1 MAIKLKEICNQEDK
15 IAPGHRACHGCP
27 ETIIVRQVLHA
38 ITVMGKPVIVGTA
51 TGCLEVCTSPFPYT
65 AWRVPWIHNA
75 FENVSSTLAA
85 VWTTYRHF
93 VKLGKME
100 DRDIKFVVFAGDG
113 ATYDIG
119 LQWLSGV
126 IERGQHI
133 LYVCLN
139 NEAYMNTGVQRS
151 AATPLGA
158 WTTTSPVGKV
168 LPGKTE
174 HRKNMVGMM
183 VANGAPYAAQA
194 APHAWRD
201 LMNKTQKA
209 ASIEGPSYI
218 DVITPCPRGW
228 RFPIDETIYLSRL
241 AVETCMWP
249 LYEVEYG
256 KYRITSRPTEKKPV
270 IEYLKAQRRFEH
282 LFLPENKH
290 IIDELQRKVDEDWER
305 LQKLAEMD

>member
-1 MAIKLKEICNQEDK
+1 MAIKLKELANQEDK

-27 ETIIVRQVLHA
+27 EPIIVRQVLHA
-38 ITVMGKPVIVGTA
+38 ITALGKPVVTASA
-51 TGCLEVCTSPFPYT
+51 TGCLEVCTSPFPQS

-85 VWTTYRHF
+85 AWTTYKHF
-93 VKLGKME
+93 VKLGKMA
-100 DRDIKFVVFAGDG
+100 DRDIKFVAFAGDG

-126 IERGQHI
+126 IERGQQI

-139 NEAYMNTGVQRS
+139 NEAYMNTGIQRS

-168 LPGKTE
+168 IPGKTE
-174 HRKNMVGMM
+174 HRKDMVGMM
-183 VANGAPYAAQA
+183 VANGVAYAAQA

-201 LMNKTQKA
+201 LMTKVQKA
-209 ASIEGPSYI
+209 VSIEGTAYI
-218 DVITPCPRGW
+218 DVISPCPRGW
-228 RFPIDETIYLSRL
+228 RFPMDETIRLSRL

-249 LYEVEYG
+249 LFEVEYG
-256 KYRITSRPTEKKPV
+256 KYRITSRLTEKKPV
-270 IEYLKAQRRFEH
+270 SEYLKAQQRFGH

-290 IIDELQRKVDEDWER
+290 IIDELQRKVDKDWER

>member
-1 MAIKLKEICNQEDK
+1 MAIKLTQIANQEDK

-38 ITVMGKPVIVGTA
+38 IMAMGKPVVTATA
-51 TGCLEVCTSPFPYT
+51 TGCLEVCTSPFPQT

-85 VWTTYRHF
+85 AWTTYRHF

-100 DRDIKFVVFAGDG
+100 DREIKFVAFAGDG

-126 IERGQHI
+126 VERGQQI

-139 NEAYMNTGVQRS
+139 NEAYMNTGIQRS

-168 LPGKTE
+168 IPGKTE

-183 VANGAPYAAQA
+183 VANGAAYAAQA

-201 LMNKTQKA
+201 LMTKVQKA
-209 ASIEGPSYI
+209 VSVEGASYI
-218 DVITPCPRGW
+218 DVLTPCPRGW
-228 RFPIDETIYLSRL
+228 RFPIDETIRLSRL
-241 AVETCMWP
+241 AFETCMWT
-249 LYEVEYG
+249 LFEVDNG
-256 KYRITSRPTEKKPV
+256 KYKITSRPTEKKPV
-270 IEYLKAQRRFEH
+270 EEYLKAQGRFGH
-282 LFLPENKH
+282 LFVPENKH
-290 IIDELQRKVDEDWER
+290 IIDELQRKVDEDWAR

>member
-1 MAIKLKEICNQEDK
+1 MAIKLKEICNQEEK

-38 ITVMGKPVIVGTA
+38 ITVMGKPVIIGTS
-51 TGCLEVCTSPFPYT
+51 TGCLEVCTSPYPHT

-133 LYVCLN
+133 IYVCLN

-168 LPGKTE
+168 IPGKTE

-201 LMNKTQKA
+201 LMNKVQKA

-282 LFLPENKH
+282 LFVPENKY

>member
-1 MAIKLKEICNQEDK
+1 MAIKLNEICNQEEK

-38 ITVMGKPVIVGTA
+38 ITAMGKPVIIA
-51 TGCLEVCTSPFPYT
+51 SPTGCLEVCTSPYPQT

-75 FENVSSTLAA
+75 FENASSTLAA

-93 VKLGKME
+93 IKLGKME
-100 DRDIKFVVFAGDG
+100 DRDIKFVVFGGDG

-126 IERGQHI
+126 VERGQHI
-133 LYVCLN
+133 IYICLN

-168 LPGKTE
+168 IPGKTE

-183 VANGAPYAAQA
+183 VANGIPYAAQA

-201 LMNKTQKA
+201 LMTKTQKA

-228 RFPIDETIYLSRL
+228 RFPIDETVYLSRL

-305 LQKLAEMD
+305 LQKLAEMG

>member
-1 MAIKLKEICNQEDK
+1 MAIKLKEIAYQEDK

-38 ITVMGKPVIVGTA
+38 ITALGKPVVTASA
-51 TGCLEVCTSPFPYT
+51 TGCLEVCTSPFPHT

-85 VWTTYRHF
+85 AWTTYRHF
-93 VKLGKME
+93 VKLGKMT
-100 DRDIKFVVFAGDG
+100 DRDIKFVAFAGDG

-126 IERGQHI
+126 VERGQQI

-139 NEAYMNTGVQRS
+139 NEAYMNTGIQRS

-158 WTTTSPVGKV
+158 WTTTSPVGRV
-168 LPGKTE
+168 IPGKTE
-174 HRKNMVGMM
+174 HRKDMVGMM
-183 VANGAPYAAQA
+183 VANGVAYAAQA

-201 LMNKTQKA
+201 LMTKVQKA
-209 ASIEGPSYI
+209 VSIEGTSYI
-218 DVITPCPRGW
+218 DVISPCPRGW
-228 RFPIDETIYLSRL
+228 RFPMDETIRLSRL

-249 LYEVEYG
+249 LFEVEYG

-282 LFLPENKH
+282 LFVPGNKH
-290 IIDELQRKVDEDWER
+290 VIDELQRKVDEDWER

>member
-1 MAIKLKEICNQEDK
+1 MAIELKEISNQEDK
-15 IAPGHRACHGCP
+15 LAPGHRACHGCP

-38 ITVMGKPVIVGTA
+38 ITAMGKPVIA
-51 TGCLEVCTSPFPYT
+51 ASSTGCLEVCTSPYPQT

-75 FENVSSTLAA
+75 FENASSTLAA
-85 VWTTYRHF
+85 VWTAYKHF
-93 VKLGKME
+93 IKQGKME
-100 DRDIKFVVFAGDG
+100 DRDVKFVVFGGDG

-126 IERGQHI
+126 VERGQQI
-133 LYVCLN
+133 IYICLN
-139 NEAYMNTGVQRS
+139 NEAYMNTGVQCS
-151 AATPLGA
+151 GATPLGA

-174 HRKNMVGMM
+174 HRKNMIGIM
-183 VANGAPYAAQA
+183 VANGIPYAAQA

-201 LMNKTQKA
+201 LMTKVQKA
-209 ASIEGPSYI
+209 VSIEGPSYI
-218 DVITPCPRGW
+218 DVISPCPRGW
-228 RFPIDETIYLSRL
+228 RFPDDETIYLSRL

-249 LYEVEYG
+249 LFEVEYG
-256 KYRITSRPTEKKPV
+256 KYRITSMPIEKKPL
-270 IEYLKAQRRFEH
+270 IDYLKAQRRFEH

-290 IIDELQRKVDEDWER
+290 IIDELQRKVDEDWEK